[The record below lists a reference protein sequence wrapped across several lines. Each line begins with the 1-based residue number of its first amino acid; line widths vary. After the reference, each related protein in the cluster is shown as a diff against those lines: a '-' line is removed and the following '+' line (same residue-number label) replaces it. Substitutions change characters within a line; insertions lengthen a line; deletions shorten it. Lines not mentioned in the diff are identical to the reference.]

1 MFYLRDFKN
10 FATAELNLN
19 QPVTLL
25 IGPNGAGKSNI
36 IESVEL
42 LAFLADG
49 GALHEIT
56 DIGRGG
62 KLEIRGGLDACARRG
77 TEEFTLG
84 IEVKTE
90 DTLMSDLEPFVYEIT
105 VKVGAEPAVIAERL
119 QKTSH
124 KTPVFE
130 IRREDSTDLGGNT
143 VRYDNYAQGGNKPM
157 ETISATRSALSQ
169 YARFA
174 KKNAK
179 LSETLELVD
188 SVISCLTAPAVFDP
202 IPKEMR
208 DHQRVSERQL
218 ARNGFNLS
226 PALNALYTLKM
237 TSKAGKKLQ
246 AVRKEKDGTAGRILN
261 RIKQLPDE
269 PFVGFDFD
277 RTNSGDVM
285 FGFSLPEG
293 GKPVYA
299 RVLSDGTLR
308 ALAIFTALE
317 TSKAGRRLIIEEFDN
332 GVHPS
337 RVPILTE
344 AIFDCATRNSLRVI
358 ATTHNPATLN
368 ALTAEQLNSVL
379 LAVHDPDS
387 GNAKLLPL
395 RDLPGYI
402 DFIEQGRLGDL
413 VTRRVYEQHL
423 VPDYE
428 KHRTER
434 MNAWLNALP

>member
-1 MFYLRDFKN
+1 
-10 FATAELNLN
+10 
-19 QPVTLL
+19 
-25 IGPNGAGKSNI
+25 
-36 IESVEL
+36 
-42 LAFLADG
+42 
-49 GALHEIT
+49 
-56 DIGRGG
+56 
-62 KLEIRGGLDACARRG
+62 
-77 TEEFTLG
+77 
-84 IEVKTE
+84 
-90 DTLMSDLEPFVYEIT
+90 
-105 VKVGAEPAVIAERL
+105 
-119 QKTSH
+119 
-124 KTPVFE
+124 
-130 IRREDSTDLGGNT
+130 
-143 VRYDNYAQGGNKPM
+143 
-157 ETISATRSALSQ
+157 
-169 YARFA
+169 
-174 KKNAK
+174 
-179 LSETLELVD
+179 
-188 SVISCLTAPAVFDP
+188 VFDP

-226 PALNALYTLKM
+226 PALNALYTLKVDP
-237 TSKAGKKLQ
+237 KGGKQRRLL
-246 AVRKEKDGTAGRILN
+246 RIEKDGTAGRILN
-261 RIKQLPDE
+261 RIKQMPDE

-285 FGFSLPEG
+285 FGFSLPGG

-317 TSKAGRRLIIEEFDN
+317 TSKPGRRLIVEEFDN

-368 ALTAEQLNSVL
+368 ALTAEQLGSVL
-379 LAVHDPDS
+379 LAVHDPKS

-428 KHRTER
+428 KQRLEEMKKWMTQ
-434 MNAWLNALP
+434 LP

>member
-10 FATAELNLN
+10 FATAELDLN

-36 IESVEL
+36 IEAVEL

-84 IEVKTE
+84 IEVKAE
-90 DTLMSDLEPFVYEIT
+90 DTLMSALDPFVYEIS
-105 VKVGAEPAVIAERL
+105 VKVGNEPAVIAERL
-119 QKTSH
+119 QKTLH

-174 KKNAK
+174 KKNVK

-226 PALNALYTLKM
+226 PALNALYTLKVDP
-237 TSKAGKKLQ
+237 KGGKQRRLL
-246 AVRKEKDGTAGRILN
+246 RIEKDETAGRILN

-285 FGFSLPEG
+285 FGFSLPGG

-317 TSKAGRRLIIEEFDN
+317 TSKPGRRLIVEEFDN

-368 ALTAEQLNSVL
+368 ALTAEQLGSVL
-379 LAVHDPDS
+379 LAVHDPKS

-428 KHRTER
+428 KQRLEEMKKWMTQ
-434 MNAWLNALP
+434 LP